1 MNIYT
6 SRTYSYVIKNYTNY
20 TKGRVIMIGFS
31 STTKTIVLGMYRDIT
46 AKSWNIS
53 FQYKNKKTHIY
64 IYNDKQAIE
73 GITFIRLVSLANRD
87 RYNMR
92 TSTLKNI

>member
-64 IYNDKQAIE
+64 ICTTINKQ
-73 GITFIRLVSLANRD
+73 
-87 RYNMR
+87 
-92 TSTLKNI
+92 

>member
-92 TSTLKNI
+92 TCTLKNM